1 MDICCDCINDLPWL
15 GSCCGHCGMPLAE
28 PDSAI
33 CGGCGAAAARGGSI
47 DRCISALS
55 YEFPVDRLVTGL
67 KYRHRLECARVL
79 GELLAIRLLEETGE
93 PGFCLPDF
101 IVPVPLHTRRLLKRG
116 FNQAAEIARWVAQTL
131 HIPRDFRL
139 VRRVR
144 NTPGQTGLSRSARL
158 QNMHGAFSLAAP
170 VAGARVALLDD
181 VITTTATVAALA
193 DLLKRGGARE
203 VQVWAAARTVR

>member
-1 MDICCDCINDLPWL
+1 
-15 GSCCGHCGMPLAE
+15 MPLAE

-33 CGGCGAAAARGGSI
+33 CGGCSATPGSAGSI
-47 DRCISALS
+47 DRCVAALS

-79 GELLAIRLLEETGE
+79 GELLSIRLLEETSE
-93 PGFCLPDF
+93 PGFRLPDL
-101 IVPVPLHTRRLLKRG
+101 IVPVPLHTTRLLARG
-116 FNQAAEIARWVAQTL
+116 FNQAAAIGRWVAQTL
-131 HIPRDFRL
+131 CIPIDFRH

-144 NTPGQTGLSRSARL
+144 NTPGQTGLSRLARL

-170 VAGARVALLDD
+170 AAGARVALLDD

-193 DLLKRGGARE
+193 DLMKDGGAAE
-203 VQVWAAARTVR
+203 VQVWAPARTIK